1 MGSVRENLISIN
13 EKISEAALAAGR
25 KPSDVKLIA
34 VTKTVTADRIM
45 EAVACGVR
53 ELGENRVQE
62 LCGKYDDI
70 KDVNWHLIGHLQTNK
85 VKYII
90 NKVSLIHSVDSLAL
104 ASEINRRAEKI
115 GKTQDI
121 LIEVN
126 ISGEESKFGITAGE
140 CVPLC
145 ESIAELKNVRVKGLM
160 TIAPFAETREN
171 IERIFER
178 LRLLSRSVDER
189 KIDGIEMTE
198 LSMGMSGDFELAI
211 AQGATYVRV
220 GRGIF
225 GARS

>member
-1 MGSVRENLISIN
+1 MGFVRENLISIN

>member
-189 KIDGIEMTE
+189 KIDGIGMTE

>member
-34 VTKTVTADRIM
+34 VTKTVTVDRIT
-45 EAVACGVR
+45 EAVSCGVR

-90 NKVSLIHSVDSLAL
+90 DKVSLIHSVDSLAL

-145 ESIAELKNVRVKGLM
+145 ESISKLKNVRVKGLM

-189 KIDGIEMTE
+189 KIDGIGMTE

>member
-25 KPSDVKLIA
+25 KPSDIKLIA
-34 VTKTVTADRIM
+34 VTKTVTVDRIM
-45 EAVACGVR
+45 EAVSCGVR

-90 NKVSLIHSVDSLAL
+90 DKVSLIHSVDSLAL

-126 ISGEESKFGITAGE
+126 ISGEESKFGITADE

-145 ESIAELKNVRVKGLM
+145 ENISEMKNVRVKGLM

-189 KIDGIEMTE
+189 KIDGIGMTE

>member
-126 ISGEESKFGITAGE
+126 ISGEKSKFGITAGE

>member
-1 MGSVRENLISIN
+1 MGTVKENLISIN
-13 EKISEAALAAGR
+13 ERISEAALAAGR

-34 VTKTVTADRIM
+34 VTKTVTADRIS
-45 EAVACGVR
+45 EAVACGVH

-70 KDVNWHLIGHLQTNK
+70 ENVNWHLIGHLQTNK

-90 NKVSLIHSVDSLAL
+90 DKVSLIHSVDSLAL

-126 ISGEESKFGITAGE
+126 ISGEESKFGITADE

-145 ESIAELKNVRVKGLM
+145 ESISEMKNVRVKGLM
-160 TIAPFAETREN
+160 TIAPLAETREN
-171 IERIFER
+171 TERIFER
-178 LRLLSRSVDER
+178 LRLLSRNVDER
-189 KIDGIEMTE
+189 KIDGIEMSE